1 MKNNKVTILIIVLLG
16 SLWLSSVSLAH
27 AKGLGAGCS
36 KDEECDSGL
45 ICKDGSCESVFG
57 PVRPPYPESYKGSSD
72 GLGNLINNI
81 TQMVAVAAGILLFA
95 YLLFGGFKYIT
106 AGGDEKAV
114 DSAKRMLTNAV
125 VGMIIIAFA
134 YFIVGIIGK
143 VLGIEIFKLEF
154 PKP

>member
-1 MKNNKVTILIIVLLG
+1 
-16 SLWLSSVSLAH
+16 
-27 AKGLGAGCS
+27 
-36 KDEECDSGL
+36 
-45 ICKDGSCESVFG
+45 
-57 PVRPPYPESYKGSSD
+57 
-72 GLGNLINNI
+72 
-81 TQMVAVAAGILLFA
+81 MVAVAAGILLFA